1 MPARGSACRLRPQR
15 FSFLFDSGAPQC
27 TKIRISVLSVVA
39 HLYHSTKNPVV
50 NTFFKKCENKK
61 PRFKAGNIKKRR
73 MQDIR
78 QAIKRKSSDTGT
90 AFGIDNIIITRESS
104 QYFPRGSNSKSEA
117 QMIISYLRL
126 KIKTDIWPQALRL
139 QLPVGEV
146 KYRFYIKNIT
156 LWYKCQQ

>member
-1 MPARGSACRLRPQR
+1 MPVRGSACRLRPQR

-27 TKIRISVLSVVA
+27 TKIRIGVLSVVA
-39 HLYHSTKNPVV
+39 HLYHSTKNPAV

-78 QAIKRKSSDTGT
+78 QAIKRKSSDRQ
-90 AFGIDNIIITRESS
+90 AFGIDNIIITRESC

-126 KIKTDIWPQALRL
+126 KIKTDIWPQALGL

-146 KYRFYIKNIT
+146 KYRFCIKNIT

>member
-50 NTFFKKCENKK
+50 NTFLKNFKTAEKL
-61 PRFKAGNIKKRR
+61 RFKAENIKNAECR
-73 MQDIR
+73 I
-78 QAIKRKSSDTGT
+78 SDKQSKESRPTGT
-90 AFGIDNIIITRESS
+90 ALGIDNIIITRESC

-126 KIKTDIWPQALRL
+126 KIKTDI
-139 QLPVGEV
+139 
-146 KYRFYIKNIT
+146 
-156 LWYKCQQ
+156 